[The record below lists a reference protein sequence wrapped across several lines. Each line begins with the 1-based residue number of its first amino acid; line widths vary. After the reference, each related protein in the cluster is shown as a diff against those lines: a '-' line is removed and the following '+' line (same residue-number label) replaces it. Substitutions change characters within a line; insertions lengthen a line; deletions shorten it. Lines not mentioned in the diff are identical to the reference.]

1 MKINQSFTAFVP
13 AQSFD
18 ILDIGAGISCFKS
31 PIHDS
36 DGYLT
41 LSPGTEK
48 PRSTLK
54 KQQLVNQ
61 NDFQISS
68 KF

>member
-1 MKINQSFTAFVP
+1 MIINQSFTAFIP
-13 AQSFD
+13 AQT
-18 ILDIGAGISCFKS
+18 LDLLEIGPGITCFKS

-48 PRSTLK
+48 PRSTLR

-61 NDFQISS
+61 NDSEF
-68 KF
+68 